1 MIDSSESTALRRGR
15 RRAVLLVVGAA
26 AVFTVSAAFAK
37 ALGGAIPLSQVVF
50 CRNLFAIPALLPLL
64 LAQGTGLA
72 ALRTSRPGLHAMRLA
87 GGLTGMF
94 ASFYGYVHLPLATV
108 TALGFTMPLF
118 LTLLSVAFL
127 GERVGW
133 RRATAVVV
141 GFGGVLLMTGPFGG
155 GRADLAAMGFVLLGA
170 VGWAVAMISIRRMGA
185 AGESNASIVLWFA
198 IGSAVVS
205 GAMVLPD
212 WVWPAPW
219 QWALLAGIGV
229 VSAFAQILMTEGYR
243 RGEPTLLAPFE
254 YSAILWTT
262 LIGGLVWS
270 ELPDGW
276 DFAGIA
282 VLVGSGLYIWRREVA
297 LGIRR

>member
-1 MIDSSESTALRRGR
+1 
-15 RRAVLLVVGAA
+15 
-26 AVFTVSAAFAK
+26 
-37 ALGGAIPLSQVVF
+37 
-50 CRNLFAIPALLPLL
+50 
-64 LAQGTGLA
+64 
-72 ALRTSRPGLHAMRLA
+72 
-87 GGLTGMF
+87 
-94 ASFYGYVHLPLATV
+94 
-108 TALGFTMPLF
+108 
-118 LTLLSVAFL
+118 
-127 GERVGW
+127 
-133 RRATAVVV
+133 
-141 GFGGVLLMTGPFGG
+141 
-155 GRADLAAMGFVLLGA
+155 
-170 VGWAVAMISIRRMGA
+170 MGA